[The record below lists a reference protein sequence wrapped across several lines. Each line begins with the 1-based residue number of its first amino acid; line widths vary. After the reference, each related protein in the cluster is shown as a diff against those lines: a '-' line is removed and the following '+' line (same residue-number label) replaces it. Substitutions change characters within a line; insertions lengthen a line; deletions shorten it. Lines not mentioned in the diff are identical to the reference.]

1 MKCFRNVTFE
11 LLIIALIFNCLNQ
24 IPYNRIKGIKKLC
37 CGRRQWSHTLIP
49 LYYNILC
56 VILYTAD
63 VCVEHQFFFYLIFC
77 VCVLSLLPLRWI
89 LVQPTHLD
97 DGSEGRAVF
106 FSGCRQFARDGQI
119 NTALLVADAPIL
131 PLCRPLE

>member
-1 MKCFRNVTFE
+1 MSVWSTSFF
-11 LLIIALIFNCLNQ
+11 FCLFVFL
-24 IPYNRIKGIKKLC
+24 PHL
-37 CGRRQWSHTLIP
+37 
-49 LYYNILC
+49 LC
-56 VILYTAD
+56 V
-63 VCVEHQFFFYLIFC
+63 CVC